1 MNPDNGRISEMD
13 VYLIKEGNHSRLW
26 EVLGSHPCVVD
37 DQNGTHFAVWAP
49 NAESVS
55 VIGDFND
62 WDGGTDPLM
71 VRWDESG
78 IWEGFVPGIGK
89 GDLYKYLI
97 RSKRGGGEFRK
108 TDPMAF
114 HNEMPPRTASKIW
127 DLDHRWDDGAWMKN
141 RTGSG
146 TLREPMSVYEV
157 HLGSWRRGADGGW
170 LSYRDMARP
179 LADHVDRAGFTHVE
193 FLPVMEHPFYGSWGY
208 QVTGY
213 FAPTSR
219 YGTPQDLMYL
229 IDHLHRRGIGV
240 ILDWV
245 PSHFPSDE
253 HGLALFDGTHLYE
266 HADKRRGFHPDWN
279 SLIFNYGR
287 REVKNFLI
295 SSARYWL
302 EVYHADGLRV
312 DAVASMLYL
321 DYSRKEGE
329 WLPNEHGG
337 NENLEAICFLK
348 RMNEVVYE
356 ACPGIHTTAEESTAW
371 PKVSAPTHDGGLGF
385 GMKWDMG
392 WMHDTLD
399 YFTKD
404 PVHRKFHHD
413 KLTFRMLYAHS
424 ENYVLPL
431 SHDEVVHCKG
441 SLLDRMPQ
449 DDWRKYANLRA
460 LLGYMY
466 AQPGKKLL
474 FMGAELGMKGDW
486 DHDGELDWS
495 LLSEPAGK
503 GLFRWVSHLNRLY
516 GRETALHEL
525 DANPDGFQWVDCR
538 DSDASILSLLRRDS
552 SFENEVLVVCN
563 FTPTPRKGYR
573 IGVPMDGFWK
583 LLLNSDSRRYG
594 GSGYPGVRGKW
605 TSEKGFHDR
614 PFSITLTL
622 PPLGVLF
629 LKLRVET

>member
-1 MNPDNGRISEMD
+1 
-13 VYLIKEGNHSRLW
+13 
-26 EVLGSHPCVVD
+26 
-37 DQNGTHFAVWAP
+37 
-49 NAESVS
+49 
-55 VIGDFND
+55 
-62 WDGGTDPLM
+62 
-71 VRWDESG
+71 
-78 IWEGFVPGIGK
+78 
-89 GDLYKYLI
+89 
-97 RSKRGGGEFRK
+97 
-108 TDPMAF
+108 
-114 HNEMPPRTASKIW
+114 
-127 DLDHRWDDGAWMKN
+127 
-141 RTGSG
+141 
-146 TLREPMSVYEV
+146 
-157 HLGSWRRGADGGW
+157 
-170 LSYRDMARP
+170 
-179 LADHVDRAGFTHVE
+179 
-193 FLPVMEHPFYGSWGY
+193 MEHPFYGSWGY